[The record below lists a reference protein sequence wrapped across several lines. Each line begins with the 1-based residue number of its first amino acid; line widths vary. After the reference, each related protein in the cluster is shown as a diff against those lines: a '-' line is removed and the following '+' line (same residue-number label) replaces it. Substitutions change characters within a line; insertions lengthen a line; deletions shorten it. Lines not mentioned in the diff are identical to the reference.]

1 MTTKTKKIQKPFSVE
16 AWKNG
21 AKVET
26 RSGREV
32 RILCTDL
39 KDDYPIVAGVAQ
51 DDGTECSCVY
61 DATGHFCTGC
71 EDYCD
76 LVIVEEVEEVEEP
89 KRWAEDKNAK
99 GEGWYIISS
108 NSRIKHGF
116 FTLNDK
122 YNRNIFATKRQAKS
136 ALAMARISQLM
147 AHDARYGGAIT
158 EEEWRSIKIDKFG
171 IHKYAGN
178 LCRSTV
184 QSSHSFLAFHT
195 KEQRE
200 LFLEENERLVKDYLM
215 ID

>member
-1 MTTKTKKIQKPFSVE
+1 MKTKKIQKPFSIE
-16 AWKNG
+16 ALKNG

-39 KDDYPIVAGVAQ
+39 KDNYPIVAGVAQ

-61 DATGHFCTGC
+61 DADGHFCTGC

-76 LVIVEEVEEVEEP
+76 LVIVEEVEEP

-99 GEGWYIISS
+99 GEGWVISQEGVAG
-108 NSRIKHGF
+108 IYYTKGIP
-116 FTLNDK
+116 LNDCFN
-122 YNRNIFATKRQAKS
+122 YDVFATMKLAKS

-147 AHDARYGGAIT
+147 AHDERYGGVVMD
-158 EEEWRSIKIDKFG
+158 EEWKDISWVKPILTRYDGVIDTT
-171 IHKYAGN
+171 
-178 LCRSTV
+178 STLV
-184 QSSHSFLAFHT
+184 YNFLAFHT
-195 KEQRE
+195 KEQRD